1 MNYTPA
7 LIPHNTPDGSAAITN
22 ASVGGGRVSLN
33 FSTFHLVSLNYAK
46 LQFARFGRN
55 CNFPNPP
62 ATSPYRVITISIT
75 H

>member
-7 LIPHNTPDGSAAITN
+7 LIPRNTPAGSD
-22 ASVGGGRVSLN
+22 
-33 FSTFHLVSLNYAK
+33 LVSLNYAK

-55 CNFPNPP
+55 CNFQNPP
-62 ATSPYRVITISIT
+62 ATSPYRVITISIS